1 MAASVAVQ
9 AKGASDA
16 RKAANAA
23 ANAKP
28 NTVDINAL
36 DAQARQ
42 ISARNAAEGAA
53 LEQIYNPGAAQ
64 LRADSLQNVIA
75 GLSPNEQ
82 TNALLERIYAQAGT
96 APDSPLLRAAIAQA
110 QRDLA
115 QGGAIP
121 VDVQNAV
128 TRRALAQTGQNT
140 GNLGL
145 GRDVVARDLGLTSLD
160 LMNRRLQN
168 AASLG
173 QAEAGLSSD
182 ATANLFNSANLLN
195 SISGSDFARQLA
207 AAQLGQSIQMP
218 QTGLDPSAVA
228 NLAVGNSNSANAQQQ
243 QGFALRAGA
252 ANQMTQLGGQMM
264 GAGASMY
271 GGMMGNLYGGA
282 AAAGNMCWVARE
294 VYSGRDDWIKFRD
307 WLLSSGSPEFVE
319 FYRENGHSIAENIS
333 GNDKVKELIRHLM
346 DSIIKGR

>member
-1 MAASVAVQ
+1 MPAIPIITAASAVGGVALA
-9 AKGASDA
+9 AKGQSDA
-16 RKAANAA
+16 RKAANQA

-28 NTVDINAL
+28 NTVDIAAL
-36 DAQARQ
+36 DQQARQ
-42 ISARNAAEGAA
+42 ISARNAAEGAI
-53 LEQIYNPGAAQ
+53 LEQLYNPGASQ
-64 LRADSLQNVIA
+64 LRAESLQNVLA
-75 GLSPNEQ
+75 GLAPNEQ
-82 TNALLERIYAQAGT
+82 TNALLNRIYAQAGT

-110 QRDLA
+110 QGDLA

-121 VDVQNAV
+121 LDVQNAV

-228 NLAVGNSNSANAQQQ
+228 NLAVGNTNAANAQQQ
-243 QGFALRAGA
+243 QALALRAGA
-252 ANQMTQLGGQMM
+252 ANQTSALGGQLM
-264 GAGASMY
+264 GTGLSFLGNYYGAKSAASPATVPWSSFSPSANTTSVISPAVF
-271 GGMMGNLYGGA
+271 GG
-282 AAAGNMCWVARE
+282 
-294 VYSGRDDWIKFRD
+294 GR
-307 WLLSSGSPEFVE
+307 
-319 FYRENGHSIAENIS
+319 
-333 GNDKVKELIRHLM
+333 
-346 DSIIKGR
+346 